1 MNDYRYLIIT
11 ILIGFITPTYAV
23 VKVSYFPKIAVD
35 KSNVN
40 NFSTPLSYYQGTI
53 FTVNV
58 EPGST
63 ALNKGINLKTIVRKS
78 VPVSS
83 DQWNWIS
90 QTIDDET
97 IEDKYHTQA
106 SIGIDKQGYLHIA
119 YGMHNMPWQYVISNS
134 PGNISN
140 FTFLGDP
147 ITIDDKKTVKN
158 LNKTPFSS
166 IGYAIVQGNQI
177 TYPAFFN
184 DIHNNLYITY
194 RFAVKPKRSF
204 GDRVFAIAIARY
216 NIETKKWLQL
226 GADILLSQKDAD
238 WGGLCEAPVTNPFA
252 LTDQWTVYF
261 PRLAFDKDNGM
272 HVSWLWRKGIAG
284 GDTTHPSYAFSPDDD
299 RGFFTSHHLKYTLPI
314 SVLNADWIGPLVLDK
329 FSATSEIIAD
339 DTYVYVVLHRLGETR
354 ELFKLNR
361 LSGEWLKELMPYSAS
376 TLKID
381 LNGGQWAFATGL
393 TVFFRKNDQTKWKI
407 VYSDKNDEKYG
418 YPKVLQIPGK
428 NEFYI
433 HTQSL
438 SEVWVKIYKL
448 KF

>member
-1 MNDYRYLIIT
+1 MFQCAYAEIT
-11 ILIGFITPTYAV
+11 VTNYPL
-23 VKVSYFPKIAVD
+23 IAVD
-35 KSNVN
+35 ESNLN
-40 NFSTPLSYYQGTI
+40 IFSTPLAYFKGSI

-58 EPGST
+58 EPST
-63 ALNKGINLKTIVRKS
+63 LELNNGVNLNTIVRKI
-78 VPVSS
+78 VSS
-83 DQWNWIS
+83 DNINRTWTS
-90 QTIDDET
+90 YTIDNET
-97 IEDKYHTQA
+97 INDRYHTQG
-106 SIGIDKQGYLHIA
+106 SIGIDKLGFIHIA

-134 PGNISN
+134 PGNITS

-147 ITIDDKKTVKN
+147 ITIEDKITVKH

-166 IGYAIVQGNQI
+166 IGYAVVQGNQI

-184 DIHNNLYITY
+184 DIRNDLYITY

-204 GDRVFAIAIARY
+204 QDRIFAIAIARY
-216 NIETKKWLQL
+216 NIETKKWVQL
-226 GADILLSQKDAD
+226 GADILLSHKDAD

-261 PRLAFDKDNGM
+261 PRLAFDKNNGM

-284 GDTTHPSYAFSPDDD
+284 GDTTHPSYAFSPDGD
-299 RGFFTSHHLKYTLPI
+299 RSFFKSNHSKYSLPI
-314 SVLNADWIGPLVLDK
+314 SILNADWIGQSVLDK
-329 FSATSEIIAD
+329 FSATSEIIANN
-339 DTYVYVVLHRLGETR
+339 TYTYVVLHRLGKTR
-354 ELFKLNR
+354 ELYKLNR
-361 LSGEWLKELMPYSAS
+361 LSGEWSKELMPYSAS

-381 LNGGQWAFATGL
+381 EKGGQWAFATGL
-393 TVFFRKNDQTKWKI
+393 TVFFRKNEQAKWKI
-407 VYSDKNDEKYG
+407 VYSEKSNEKYR